1 MIKMKKSTIK
11 EVKNCLLAISLV
23 MFSGFALFSTWRIS
37 SAFKQLDETVS
48 RNTAIFSNL
57 SELAHINHVDETR
70 LIEGEIRDMSA
81 MIFAERE
88 VEILHKGNVTAGDWT
103 ILKNEESVSMQLY
116 AAQDLSEEMK
126 IDVVSDSDKKII
138 NVSYPGDI
146 FILSY
151 YFNEHQ
157 IEKNT
162 AQHAVET
169 GQSIVSDIDNF
180 RKDVTNYWS
189 EFFSGRKAFDE
200 AETHED
206 QLMQMLNLV
215 CLHEGIDMEAKWQQV
230 ITDNMKE
237 KYGNYEVKFENT
249 NPLEISADEQKLLD
263 ELLIVHSTSTTQSSG
278 IE

>member
-1 MIKMKKSTIK
+1 MKKSTK

-88 VEILHKGNVTAGDWT
+88 VEILHKDNITAGEYT
-103 ILKNEESVSMQLY
+103 ILKDEEYVVMKIY
-116 AAQDLSEEMK
+116 GAQDLSYKLEIEV
-126 IDVVSDSDKKII
+126 DQNNNVV
-138 NVSYPGDI
+138 NVKYPGDI
-146 FILSY
+146 FILTY
-151 YFNEHQ
+151 HFDEHK
-157 IEKNT
+157 IDKNSI
-162 AQHAVET
+162 QHAVEL

-189 EFFSGRKAFDE
+189 EFFSDRKAFDE
-200 AETHED
+200 SDTSED
-206 QLMQMLNLV
+206 DPLMKMLDLV

-230 ITDNMKE
+230 ITDDMKE